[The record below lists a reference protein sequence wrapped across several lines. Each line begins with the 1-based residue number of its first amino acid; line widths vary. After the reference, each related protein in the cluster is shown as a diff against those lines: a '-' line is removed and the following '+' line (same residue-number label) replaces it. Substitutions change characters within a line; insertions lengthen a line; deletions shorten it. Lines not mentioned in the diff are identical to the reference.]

1 MQFTRF
7 VHTRLFV
14 FSVVVVAEILSTLV
28 WHSNPST
35 TGYLP
40 FILFFLEGAFLCT
53 LLKSNLYVNTFL
65 LAVLIAILSG
75 VQQWIAWQLGWSTDM
90 AGVEGAIDGAILVF
104 PIALTLTAAGGG
116 AAVLIQ
122 KLWRSRAS

>member
-1 MQFTRF
+1 MQFARF

-14 FSVVVVAEILSTLV
+14 FSVVVVVQILSALV
-28 WHSNPST
+28 RHSNPST

-40 FILFFLEGAFLCT
+40 FILIFLEGAFLCT
-53 LLKSNLYVNTFL
+53 LLKSNLYINTFL

-75 VQQWIAWQLGWSTDM
+75 GEQWTAFQLGWSTDM
-90 AGVEGAIDGAILVF
+90 AGVEGAIYTAILVF
-104 PIALTLTAAGGG
+104 PIALLLTVAGGY
-116 AAVLIQ
+116 AAVIIQ

>member
-1 MQFTRF
+1 MQFARF

-14 FSVVVVAEILSTLV
+14 LSVVVLVQILSALV
-28 WHSNPST
+28 RHSNPST

-40 FILFFLEGAFLCT
+40 FILLFLEGAFLCA
-53 LLKSNLYVNTFL
+53 LLKSNLYVNTLL

-75 VQQWIAWQLGWSTDM
+75 VEQWIAWQLGWTNDM
-90 AGVEGAIDGAILVF
+90 AGVEGAIDTAILVF